1 MPDAIVSA
9 APMRLP
15 VAGGGTDLPEFYQ
28 RSQTRVLAVAIDREV
43 VVSVASDPE
52 AARAA
57 VPSQAGWYWV
67 EHAAESADPYVGA
80 AAACLETAPVVHVVV
95 TSPIAPGS
103 GLGGSGAYLVALV
116 DALARHVGRVLPK
129 PEIAEIAFTIERDLL
144 GRTVGKQ
151 DSWVAA
157 IGGAVQLDIDT
168 KGHVFYHTRF
178 DLLHAATRLL
188 KDSQLLLF
196 GLPETRDAA
205 TVLAS
210 SGLVN
215 SAIVDT
221 ALRLTD
227 ENERAF
233 LGQDIKQIG
242 AVLRR
247 DWDEKV
253 RRNPAADH
261 PACRR
266 LTACADSM
274 GVLGFKVVGA
284 GGGGHLLVAVMPGRA
299 QDLRASMATWGLRHI
314 RVRPV
319 ATGLRRWFR

>member
-1 MPDAIVSA
+1 M
-9 APMRLP
+9 
-15 VAGGGTDLPEFYQ
+15 AGGGTDLPEFYQ
-28 RSQTRVLAVAIDREV
+28 WSQTRVLAVAIDREV
-43 VVSVASDPE
+43 VVSVASDPD

-57 VPSQAGWYWV
+57 VPPRPGWYRV
-67 EHAAESADPYVGA
+67 EHAADSADLYVGA
-80 AAACLETAPVVHVVV
+80 ATACLATTEAVHVVV
-95 TSPIAPGS
+95 TSPVAPGS

-116 DALARHVGRVLPK
+116 DALARRVGRVLPK
-129 PEIAEIAFTIERDLL
+129 PEIAEIAFTIERDRL

-151 DSWVAA
+151 DCWVSA
-157 IGGAVQLDIDT
+157 IGGAVRLDINT
-168 KGHVFYHTRF
+168 EGHVIHHTRD
-178 DLLHAATRLL
+178 DLLRAATRLL
-188 KDSQLLLF
+188 KDSRLILF

-215 SAIVDT
+215 SAVVDT
-221 ALRLTD
+221 ALRLAN

-233 LGQDIKQIG
+233 LGEDINQIG

-247 DWDEKV
+247 HWDEKV

-261 PACRR
+261 PVCRR

-284 GGGGHLLVAVMPGRA
+284 GGGGHLLVAAVPGRA
-299 QDLRASMATWGLRHI
+299 QEIRALMATWGLRHI

-319 ATGLRRWFR
+319 ATGLRRSFR